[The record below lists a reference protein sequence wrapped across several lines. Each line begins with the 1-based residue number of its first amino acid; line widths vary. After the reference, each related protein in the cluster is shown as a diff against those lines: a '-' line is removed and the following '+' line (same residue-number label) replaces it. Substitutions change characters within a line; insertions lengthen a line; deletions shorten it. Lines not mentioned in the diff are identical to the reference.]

1 MKLVKYISFLLR
13 YHIAKKVFFCI
24 YLFVL
29 IFELLFIKCKN
40 AIMFNIF
47 QYQNSQI
54 ISNYT
59 CNFSPL
65 ITISIPLYNKI
76 SYLERLTLSIL
87 QFTNTKRNEKNIKF
101 EMVVVDTNSN
111 DGSYE
116 FFVNLALI
124 LNGLHNHQTKN
135 EIIDKYN
142 LNQFIINDNK
152 RFRSS
157 FRRIPYAR
165 AEVLKYDRSCISIKI
180 FRQKKRIPSNI
191 ARQICVEKSCGLF
204 IWQVDPD
211 DMINT
216 PSLGEIVNMTSKSN
230 NTDIIEFSFFY
241 HLIKKN
247 GRKMTMKFRKK
258 NIEMKSNHE
267 IVEQFLTKKKNQWQL
282 WQCFVRRSIYMKAIK
297 TIKEMVPNQ
306 EKVNYASDLF
316 HYIPITYHCNSY
328 LSLNVFGYHYFYR
341 NNGSVSLMAAKNEIN
356 STEGK
361 NIVFGFIENLYNNT
375 GIPLPYNYLYY

>member
-1 MKLVKYISFLLR
+1 MKLVKHISFLLR
-13 YHIAKKVFFCI
+13 YYIAKKVIFCI

-29 IFELLFIKCKN
+29 IFRLLFLKCKN
-40 AIMFNIF
+40 AINFNIF
-47 QYQNSQI
+47 QSQI
-54 ISNYT
+54 SQFISNNT
-59 CNFSPL
+59 CDFNPL

-87 QFTNTKRNEKNIKF
+87 QFTNTRRNEKSINF

-124 LNGLHNHQTKN
+124 LNGLQRDTN

-142 LNQFIINDNK
+142 LNQFTINDNTK
-152 RFRSS
+152 FRSS
-157 FRRIPYAR
+157 FIQIPYGK

-191 ARQICVEKSCGLF
+191 ARQICVEKSCGIF

-216 PSLGEIVNMTSKSN
+216 RSLGEIVDAASKSN
-230 NTDIIEFSFFY
+230 KTDIIEFSFYY
-241 HLIKKN
+241 HLVRKDGKKI
-247 GRKMTMKFRKK
+247 TMKFRKK
-258 NIEMKSNHE
+258 NNEIKSNRE
-267 IVEQFLTKKKNQWQL
+267 IVKQFLTKKKNQWQL
-282 WQCFVRRSIYMKAIK
+282 WQCFVQRNIYLKAIE
-297 TIKEMVPNQ
+297 TIKEMVPDQ

-328 LSLNVFGYHYFYR
+328 LSLKVFGYHYFYR
-341 NNGSVSLMAAKNEIN
+341 NVGSVSLMTAKNQIN
-356 STEGK
+356 STVSK